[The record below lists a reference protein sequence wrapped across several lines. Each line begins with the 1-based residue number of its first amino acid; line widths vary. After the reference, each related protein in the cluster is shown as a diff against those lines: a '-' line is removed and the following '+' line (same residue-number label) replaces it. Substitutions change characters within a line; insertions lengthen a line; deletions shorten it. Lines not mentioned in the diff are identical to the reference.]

1 MTTDLHIGACL
12 FRARDAF
19 ERRPAAALQEDS
31 PALAIWDGA
40 LGAKLSHAAM
50 SSLRTDMPAVLGG
63 EGAAPS
69 PGWYFRAGVAS
80 CMVTSIA
87 MQAAMRGVKLKR
99 VEVQA
104 NSESDARGMLGSA
117 PGVPPE
123 PLRFWL
129 TVTLDAHDMPQDALR
144 ELVASA
150 HAHAPMS
157 GALMRPINVAVDL
170 RPAAADGA

>member
-1 MTTDLHIGACL
+1 MTTDSHIGACL

-19 ERRPAAALQEDS
+19 ERRPAAALLKDS

-40 LGAKLSHAAM
+40 LGAKLSH
-50 SSLRTDMPAVLGG
+50 
-63 EGAAPS
+63 
-69 PGWYFRAGVAS
+69 
-80 CMVTSIA
+80 
-87 MQAAMRGVKLKR
+87 AAMRGVKLKR

-117 PGVPPE
+117 PGVPPG

-129 TVTLDAHDMPQDALR
+129 TVTLDAHDVPQDALR

-157 GALMRPINVAVDL
+157 GALMRPVDVAVDL
-170 RPAAADGA
+170 HLAAADGA